1 MKFTQRLKYYL
12 IGFGLGLF
20 LVFLLFKDRTW
31 SWLPENRVLDFIV
44 DHPILVNKNAYS
56 SLVDSIDLGKEI
68 FNIVL
73 NGSVDFS
80 KSNTSGE
87 IKLYHLHHNQTS
99 IEIAL
104 SFSDSVSRIVKINQ
118 IDIPY
123 TKNLN
128 KNSST
133 IHMDNENFINLINDI
148 TFSYNNIF
156 NCHLR
161 NWGFE
166 NNIIKDNIASLDV
179 LWNESLPYKYPNP
192 WYVSFIKLDNKKYLI
207 HFEKGDQRIR
217 FKNIISTDLLKENI
231 PLIHQFSK
239 ADCVQINE

>member
-80 KSNTSGE
+80 KSSTSGE
-87 IKLYHLHHNQTS
+87 IKLYHLHHNQT
-99 IEIAL
+99 
-104 SFSDSVSRIVKINQ
+104 
-118 IDIPY
+118 
-123 TKNLN
+123 
-128 KNSST
+128 
-133 IHMDNENFINLINDI
+133 
-148 TFSYNNIF
+148 
-156 NCHLR
+156 
-161 NWGFE
+161 
-166 NNIIKDNIASLDV
+166 
-179 LWNESLPYKYPNP
+179 
-192 WYVSFIKLDNKKYLI
+192 
-207 HFEKGDQRIR
+207 
-217 FKNIISTDLLKENI
+217 
-231 PLIHQFSK
+231 
-239 ADCVQINE
+239 

>member
-44 DHPILVNKNAYS
+44 EHPILVDKNVYP
-56 SLVDSIDLGKEI
+56 SLVDTIDLGKEV

-80 KSNTSGE
+80 RSNTSGD
-87 IKLYHLHHNQTS
+87 IKLYHLHHNQKS

-104 SFSDSVSRIVKINQ
+104 SFTDSVSRIVKINQ
-118 IDIPY
+118 TNIPY

-128 KNSST
+128 QSSST
-133 IHMDNENFINLINDI
+133 IQMDNQNFISLINDI
-148 TFSYNNIF
+148 TFSFNNIF

-166 NNIIKDNIASLDV
+166 NNIIKKNIASIDI

-192 WYVSFIKLDNKKYLI
+192 WYLSFIKLNNKKYLI

-217 FKNIISTDLLKENI
+217 FKNIISTDMLKENI
-231 PLIHQFSK
+231 PLIDQLSK
-239 ADCVQINE
+239 ASCEHLDE